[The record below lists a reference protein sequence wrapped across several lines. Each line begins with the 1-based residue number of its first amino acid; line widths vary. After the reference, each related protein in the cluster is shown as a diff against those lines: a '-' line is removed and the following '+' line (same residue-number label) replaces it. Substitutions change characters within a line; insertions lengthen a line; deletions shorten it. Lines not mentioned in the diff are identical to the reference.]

1 MYQQSQFILNT
12 SMSTE
17 IIDLAQYGN
26 IRGRDVFSRHLFQAV
41 KGDGL
46 TASSLTQS
54 FHGIQS
60 STDDEFSLANVTVS
74 EGVADDK
81 VGTYSVGVNDG
92 AAVNTVLELSNAA
105 STLTSSAITLD
116 TSLVS
121 TEGVIEAPKMYQSAG
136 TKKAEMDIIG
146 GDGVVSPI
154 INFNLGEETAGDVPT
169 VLSVTDAS
177 ADVTGTLNVNGVDIL
192 QTLEN
197 GNAWHID
204 GTTVDL
210 KSDYSL
216 VHVNVLNPHTSSV
229 ALDVNGSIVDRG
241 NNLYM
246 YDTTGLANLSTLSF
260 DNTANSLAL
269 RTSLADQGG
278 ATDSLVLQTTNGS
291 NNTYLDRLKF
301 EGGLG
306 DQSATFSNVNVGIG
320 SAPSGTHRF
329 EVLGTSMFTGDV
341 TVSGNTD
348 FTGNDLLNVSDI
360 KSSDSL
366 AEQATI
372 TLTSSATDPQID
384 FVLGDMAGTPT
395 TAMTLT
401 ESAAT
406 VNVATTVTDSL
417 TVTGDFI
424 VNGTTTTVNTTEVRV
439 DDKEIDLAYNATTHA
454 ELDQGGFTLGTDVTG
469 IVVPSVLYNL
479 AETRWDS
486 SITMNVP
493 ETNKFTVGGNKTEL
507 SSSGL
512 DVNSDTGAIH
522 LGANKQWRIRME
534 NDGTHDHLYFEHD
547 DAGTQTTWQTKMD
560 IMQ

>member
-1 MYQQSQFILNT
+1 
-12 SMSTE
+12 MSTE

-26 IRGRDVFSRHLFQAV
+26 MRGRDVFSRNLFQAV

-60 STDDEFSLANVTVS
+60 ATDTEFSLANVTIS
-74 EGVADDK
+74 EGLVDDK
-81 VGTYSVGVNDG
+81 VGTYTVGVNDG
-92 AAVNTVLELSNAA
+92 AVVNNVLELSNAA
-105 STLTSSAITLD
+105 STITSSAITLE
-116 TSLVS
+116 TPLVK
-121 TEGVIEAPKMYQSAG
+121 TEGLIEAPKIYQDADAKRS
-136 TKKAEMDIIG
+136 EVEIVG
-146 GDGVVSPI
+146 GDGVAPVIKFSVGDLT
-154 INFNLGEETAGDVPT
+154 NGTDVPT
-169 VLSVTDAS
+169 RLQVSEFAT
-177 ADVTGTLNVNGVDIL
+177 DVTGVFNIDGTDIL

-197 GNAWHID
+197 GNAWNID
-204 GTTVDL
+204 GTTVEL
-210 KSDYSL
+210 KAEYPL
-216 VHVNVLNPHTSSV
+216 VHVNVLNDHTTSV

-241 NNLYM
+241 NNFYM
-246 YDTTGLANLSTLSF
+246 YDSTGLANLSTMSF

-278 ATDSLVLQTTNGS
+278 ATDSLVFQTTNGT
-291 NNTYLDRLKF
+291 NNSYLDRLKF
-301 EGGLG
+301 AGGLG

-320 SAPSGTHRF
+320 AAPSGTHRF
-329 EVLGTSMFTGDV
+329 EVMGTSSFTGDV
-341 TVSGNTD
+341 TVAGNTD

-360 KSSDSL
+360 TSSNAL

-372 TLTSSATDPQID
+372 ALTSSATDPQID
-384 FVLGDMAGTPT
+384 FVLGDLAGTPT

-406 VNVATTVTDSL
+406 VNVATTVTDNL
-417 TVTGDFI
+417 TVTGDFT

-439 DDKEIDLAYNATTHA
+439 EDKEIDLAYNATTHA

-469 IVVPSVLYNL
+469 IVVPSVLYSL
-479 AETRWDS
+479 ASERWDS

-493 ETNKFTVGGNKTEL
+493 ETNKFTVGGTKTVV

-512 DVNSDTGAIH
+512 DMNSDTAMIH

-534 NDGTHDHLYFEHD
+534 NDGVDDHLYFEHD
-547 DAGTQTTWQTKMD
+547 DAGQGLAWQTKMD